1 MSTAG
6 NQLDIPFEAL
16 KRARDIFQTAQQEGA
31 LRGRNSLGLMAASLY
46 VACRQMGL
54 ARHGRE
60 VAGACGVDPTIL
72 NRNYRLLR
80 AGLSSDVPPS
90 DPVAFLSRL
99 SQKLLIPE
107 RTTEMA
113 KHLLKE
119 AQLRGDLMGK
129 NPTGLAAAAIFAAS
143 ILTGL
148 FLVQKD
154 VAEAAG
160 VTIVTLRAGLKSLH
174 IT

>member
-1 MSTAG
+1 
-6 NQLDIPFEAL
+6 
-16 KRARDIFQTAQQEGA
+16 
-31 LRGRNSLGLMAASLY
+31 
-46 VACRQMGL
+46 
-54 ARHGRE
+54 
-60 VAGACGVDPTIL
+60 VDPTIL